1 VIRLNQEHLLVDN
14 SNSILTLT
22 LNRPESLNAFS
33 AEMILG
39 IKSALK
45 DAQNNPE
52 IRAIVIKGSGRAFCA
67 GGDVKNMGEKSPLTT
82 YDFIAYLN
90 ECILTMRDTEKPI
103 IAVVHGYAA
112 GAGSSLALAAD
123 LIVAAEESKFALS
136 FSQVGLISDG
146 GGSYHLTKLIGP
158 YLAKQFYFSAEPIP
172 VERLYQLG
180 VVNQIVPL
188 EKLDEEVNNLATKLA
203 NGPGRAYGVQ
213 KKIIN
218 RAVTST
224 LDEILEMERASQ
236 PLMNLT
242 EDHQEGV
249 AAFKEKR
256 KPAFKGK

>member
-1 VIRLNQEHLLVDN
+1 MSQEHLLVN
-14 SNSILTLT
+14 NTNSILTLT
-22 LNRPESLNAFS
+22 LNRPERLNAFS
-33 AEMILG
+33 TEMLLG
-39 IKSALK
+39 ITSALK
-45 DAQNNPE
+45 DAQKNPE
-52 IRAIVIKGSGRAFCA
+52 IRAIVINGSGRAFCA
-67 GGDVKNMGEKSPLTT
+67 GGDVKNMGTGGPINT
-82 YDFIAYLN
+82 YDFIAHLN

-123 LIVAAEESKFALS
+123 LIVAEEGSKFALS

-180 VVNQIVPL
+180 VVNQIVSP
-188 EKLDEEVNNLATKLA
+188 EKIEEEVNALAAKLA
-203 NGPGRAYGVQ
+203 NGPSRAYGLQ

-218 RAVTST
+218 HAVTAT
-224 LDEILEMERASQ
+224 LDEILEQERITQ

-242 EDHQEGV
+242 EDHLEGV

-256 KPAFKGK
+256 KPVFKGK